1 MRAERSHKNP
11 AQEGLAIGYDADGDV
26 LLDVRDLRVHFH
38 TERGVVRAVDGVN
51 LTIRRHRTL
60 GVVGESGCGK
70 SVMALAIMG
79 LIPSP
84 AAQITGQILF
94 HRARGDVIDL
104 VQAARKGR
112 EMRAVRGAKIAMI
125 FQEPMTALNPVHTV
139 GRQIAEAIRLHQ
151 GVGRREAR
159 MRAIEMLAKVGIPA
173 PARRVDDYP
182 HQLSGGMRQRVM
194 IAMAL
199 ACNPELLICDEPTT
213 ALDVTVQAQILELMQ
228 RLQEEFHMAIVLIS
242 HDLGVVAEV
251 VDEVAVM
258 YLGQIVEYGDV
269 RDVFARRAHPYTDA
283 LFRSL
288 PVLGSRGKE
297 RLKPIEG
304 MVPDAAEVPPGCR
317 FAPRCARRFER
328 CGDPPP
334 LNPLGAGHVA
344 RCWLHAVEE
353 SAVHGA

>member
-1 MRAERSHKNP
+1 
-11 AQEGLAIGYDADGDV
+11 
-26 LLDVRDLRVHFH
+26 
-38 TERGVVRAVDGVN
+38 
-51 LTIRRHRTL
+51 
-60 GVVGESGCGK
+60 
-70 SVMALAIMG
+70 
-79 LIPSP
+79 
-84 AAQITGQILF
+84 
-94 HRARGDVIDL
+94 
-104 VQAARKGR
+104 
-112 EMRAVRGAKIAMI
+112 
-125 FQEPMTALNPVHTV
+125 
-139 GRQIAEAIRLHQ
+139 
-151 GVGRREAR
+151 
-159 MRAIEMLAKVGIPA
+159 
-173 PARRVDDYP
+173 
-182 HQLSGGMRQRVM
+182 
-194 IAMAL
+194 
-199 ACNPELLICDEPTT
+199 
-213 ALDVTVQAQILELMQ
+213 QAQILELMQ

-334 LNPLGAGHVA
+334 LNPLG
-344 RCWLHAVEE
+344 
-353 SAVHGA
+353 